1 MRPLFANGRKS
12 FTEKNFDGTGMLVH
26 QAAKSFKLWFNYE
39 PDVVNVLHEIER
51 FKNE

>member
-1 MRPLFANGRKS
+1 
-12 FTEKNFDGTGMLVH
+12 MLVH
-26 QAAKSFKLWFNYE
+26 QAAKSFKHWFNYE

>member
-1 MRPLFANGRKS
+1 
-12 FTEKNFDGTGMLVH
+12 MLVH